1 MKKYLFTALVSTLF
15 FSAIA
20 QQNDKRITALEPQLQ
35 QILKDWNA
43 PGFAVAVV
51 QKNKVI
57 YAKGFGYRDVEKKLP
72 VTPNTLFA
80 IGSCTKA
87 FTASLIGLL
96 DKEKKVELDKPVHNY
111 LPQLSFYNDALTD
124 QVTLRDMMTHRT
136 GLPRHDLSW
145 YFFDTPSRDSLL
157 QRIRYMEPSAG
168 LRNTWQ
174 YNNWMFMLQGMVVE
188 KITGKSWEQN
198 VSEKIFQP
206 LGMSRSNFSVK
217 QLAADADAATG
228 YGLKF
233 DSILQKLPYYNISGM
248 GPAGSINSS
257 VNEMANWL
265 NTWIHA
271 GKFNDREIL
280 PEPFA
285 RTAMSSQMVIAPA
298 VPDSANPDIYFANYG
313 LGWFLSSYRGHY
325 RVEHGGNID
334 GFSASTAFYPTDSI
348 GIVVLTNQNG
358 STVPS
363 IVRNIITDRLLNL
376 PYKDWSKQL
385 KQSRDKAKAAEK
397 AAIAT
402 ATDQRKKGTT
412 PSHSMKD
419 YEGLYSNPGYG
430 TIDVY
435 LKNDSLFARTGSKT
449 VWLRHYHYDIFEP
462 LMVEEDGIDTSGA
475 PMKFQFEMDVNGDIH
490 SLASA
495 FEPSLKPLEFVK
507 KAKEVQVG
515 AGELEKYVGE
525 YELPGVVA
533 KVYTKGNTLYLFVPG
548 QPEYELAA
556 NGDDKF
562 SLKILSGYS
571 LQFHPGEN
579 GRIQAVSFIQPN
591 GTFKAVKK

>member
-1 MKKYLFTALVSTLF
+1 MKKYLFTTLVSTLF

-51 QKNKVI
+51 QKDKVI

-96 DKEKKVELDKPVHNY
+96 DQEKKVELDKPVHNY
-111 LPQLSFYNDALTD
+111 LPGLAFYNDALTD

-174 YNNWMFMLQGMVVE
+174 YNNWMYMLQGMVVE
-188 KITGKSWEQN
+188 KITGKTWEQN
-198 VSEKIFQP
+198 IAEKIFQP
-206 LGMSRSNFSVK
+206 LGMTRSNFSVK

-228 YGLKF
+228 YGLKN
-233 DSILQKLPYYNISGM
+233 DSIIQRLPYYDINGM

-271 GKFNDREIL
+271 GKFNGSEIL
-280 PEPFA
+280 PEPFT

-298 VPDSANPDIYFANYG
+298 VPDSANPDIYFSNYG

-334 GFSASTAFYPTDSI
+334 GFSASTAFS
-348 GIVVLTNQNG
+348 
-358 STVPS
+358 
-363 IVRNIITDRLLNL
+363 
-376 PYKDWSKQL
+376 YKHL
-385 KQSRDKAKAAEK
+385 
-397 AAIAT
+397 
-402 ATDQRKKGTT
+402 
-412 PSHSMKD
+412 
-419 YEGLYSNPGYG
+419 
-430 TIDVY
+430 
-435 LKNDSLFARTGSKT
+435 
-449 VWLRHYHYDIFEP
+449 
-462 LMVEEDGIDTSGA
+462 
-475 PMKFQFEMDVNGDIH
+475 
-490 SLASA
+490 
-495 FEPSLKPLEFVK
+495 
-507 KAKEVQVG
+507 
-515 AGELEKYVGE
+515 
-525 YELPGVVA
+525 
-533 KVYTKGNTLYLFVPG
+533 
-548 QPEYELAA
+548 
-556 NGDDKF
+556 
-562 SLKILSGYS
+562 
-571 LQFHPGEN
+571 
-579 GRIQAVSFIQPN
+579 
-591 GTFKAVKK
+591 